1 MKALHPNLASR
12 PYRDYRP
19 VWVVVAILAVASA
32 ALLVYNVQTA
42 YRYFATTS
50 DTRAEI
56 AQLEALIEKERR
68 ATEAARQQASQ
79 FDSVELRRRAAFVN
93 DRIAE
98 RAFSWNQL
106 LDDLE
111 AVFPND
117 VRLVRLSPEVRPDG
131 RILLQMSCLSRTEE
145 GMVDLIESML
155 ASPKFVNPFPANQN
169 TAAEGLLQFSISTG
183 YTPAPMGVQE

>member
-19 VWVVVAILAVASA
+19 VWTVVAVLAILSV
-32 ALLVYNVQTA
+32 ALLVYNAQTA

-56 AQLEALIEKERR
+56 AEIEASIAKERQ
-68 ATEAARQQASQ
+68 ATQVARQQAAR
-79 FDSVELRRRAAFVN
+79 FDSPQVRRRAQFVN
-93 DRIAE
+93 TQIAQ

-111 AVFPND
+111 AVFPPD
-117 VRLVRLSPEVRPDG
+117 VRLVSLSPSVERTDEVT
-131 RILLQMSCLSRTEE
+131 LQMSCLARNDD
-145 GMVDLIESML
+145 GMVELIQNMFQ
-155 ASPKFVNPFPANQN
+155 SPKFVRPFPANQSSSQ
-169 TAAEGLLQFSISTG
+169 GLHQFIISTQ
-183 YTPAPMGVQE
+183 YRPAAWGVRE